1 MEREIEAEAA
11 WEECMRKVVAEKK
24 LLNWD
29 YIYDKDF
36 QQCFK
41 SRVHPLKDGILFGDP
56 QMQVSKY
63 NDQIIVIVF
72 NDSDDQACEQC
83 PLNDHPYC
91 ELGKIR
97 IELQEYFKEHRY
109 ILPKEIIDILV
120 YCKCNND

>member
-1 MEREIEAEAA
+1 MEIEIIN
-11 WEECMRKVVAEKK
+11 KLKK
-24 LLNWD
+24 LIEYE
-29 YIYDKDF
+29 YICYQYQ
-36 QQCFK
+36 QQC
-41 SRVHPLKDGILFGDP
+41 SLEDELD
-56 QMQVSKY
+56 Y
-63 NDQIIVIVF
+63 
-72 NDSDDQACEQC
+72 QACEQC

>member
-1 MEREIEAEAA
+1 MELIEAEAA

-41 SRVHPLKDGILFGDP
+41 TKVHQLKDGILFGDP

-63 NDQIIVIVF
+63 NDQIIVTVF
-72 NDSDDQACEQC
+72 NDSDDPE
-83 PLNDHPYC
+83 DW
-91 ELGKIR
+91 ETIV
-97 IELQEYFKEHRY
+97 F
-109 ILPKEIIDILV
+109 
-120 YCKCNND
+120 